1 MKLAFNKEKLTAA
14 LGIVSRAIP
23 TRTTNPILSC
33 ILFDASEDKVTL
45 IANDSEFGISTEVE
59 GIIREKG
66 KVALDARL
74 VGDIIRKLEGGDEL
88 VNIET
93 EANFTT
99 KISCSD
105 VLFTIP
111 GRDGEEFSYL
121 PQIEREHSLRLS
133 QFTLKEVIRKAIFAA
148 ALNDSNKMMGG
159 EFVNIKGRVAT
170 FVALDGHRVAVRSI
184 ALREGEEDFHAI
196 IPGKTMNEIS
206 KIMEDDNE
214 KEVELFFSKN
224 HVLFSFDGTLVLSR
238 LIDGEYFKIEH
249 MLSKDYVTRV
259 EINRVKFLG
268 NIDRAT
274 ILIKESDHK
283 PIVLDI
289 RDGKLQ
295 LKVKSSYGSMDG
307 EVPCEKSGNDLL
319 IAFNPKFLMDALRAI
334 DDETVTL
341 YFTNA
346 KSPCFLRDEHDS
358 FVYLILPVNFVA

>member
-1 MKLAFNKEKLTAA
+1 MKLAFNKEKLTTA

-23 TRTTNPILSC
+23 TRTANPILSC
-33 ILFDASEDKVTL
+33 ILFDASGDGVTL
-45 IANDSEFGISTEVE
+45 IANYSEFGISTKVE
-59 GIIREKG
+59 GIVSEKG

-74 VGDIIRKLEGGDEL
+74 VSDIIRKLEGGEEL

-93 EANFTT
+93 DQNFTT
-99 KISCSD
+99 RISCSD

-111 GRDGEEFSYL
+111 GRDGEEFAYL
-121 PQIEREHSLRLS
+121 PQIEKEHRLCLT
-133 QFTLKEVIRKAIFAA
+133 QFTLKEVIRKTIFAA

-159 EFVNIKGRVAT
+159 EFVNIRGRVAT
-170 FVALDGHRVAVRSI
+170 FVALDGHRVAVRNVT
-184 ALREGEEDFHAI
+184 LREGDETFHAI

-224 HVLFSFDGTLVLSR
+224 HVLFSFEGTMVLSR
-238 LIDGEYFKIEH
+238 LIEGEYFKIEH
-249 MLSKDYVTRV
+249 MLSKDYATKL
-259 EINRVKFLG
+259 EINRVKLLS
-268 NIDRAT
+268 NIDRST

-283 PIVLDI
+283 PIILDI
-289 RDGKLQ
+289 GDQKLA

-307 EVPCEKSGNDLL
+307 ELPCEKTGKDLL